1 MTIRL
6 LALATLAAAIVC
18 PQEGNARGF
27 PFPVPVPQAI
37 NVHQRTPQ
45 MPPPVTSGDGCGGF
59 GKVVVGFIET
69 AARKYAQTPTGL
81 DANATYLA
89 IMKDA
94 SYMVYR
100 DRTSSQVV
108 GRLANQLHRRPTGTE
123 VIRQDKID
131 FFLPNGT
138 DAGNLNNM
146 IDTFQ
151 NLNSVTFHQCF
162 PQYSQHMDSM
172 IAAERAKME
181 HAAAEAE
188 VRRAEA
194 AARKAEAEAH
204 AAQIKA
210 EADARAAQLR
220 EIAEVKA
227 AAAATETERLKAEET
242 ERQGALA
249 AAAAEQRRVA
259 NLPITRAT
267 NVYKFYYLVKLCNES
282 RKAYSIKWISD
293 YELSL
298 ADKAIDAAIRDLK
311 AEDESLDTDEA
322 WTNADRAARNATI
335 DLHPCQGYL
344 QTLLKQV
351 SPADIYNIRN
361 PHEGR

>member
-1 MTIRL
+1 MTIRS

-18 PQEGNARGF
+18 PQEGNARGH
-27 PFPVPVPQAI
+27 PFPVPQAI
-37 NVHQRTPQ
+37 NAPQRAPQ

-59 GKVVVGFIET
+59 GKVIAGFVET
-69 AARKYAQTPTGL
+69 AARKYARTPTGL

-94 SYMVYR
+94 SYMVYL
-100 DRTSSQVV
+100 DRANSQVV

-138 DAGNLNNM
+138 DAGNLDNM

-162 PQYSQHMDSM
+162 PQYSQHIDS
-172 IAAERAKME
+172 IAAAERTKME
-181 HAAAEAE
+181 QAAAEAE

-194 AARKAEAEAH
+194 AARKAEAEAQV
-204 AAQIKA
+204 AQINAVAKIKE
-210 EADARAAQLR
+210 EATAA
-220 EIAEVKA
+220 
-227 AAAATETERLKAEET
+227 ETERLKAEET
-242 ERQGALA
+242 ARQNALA
-249 AAAAEQRRVA
+249 TAAAEQR
-259 NLPITRAT
+259 LPITRAT